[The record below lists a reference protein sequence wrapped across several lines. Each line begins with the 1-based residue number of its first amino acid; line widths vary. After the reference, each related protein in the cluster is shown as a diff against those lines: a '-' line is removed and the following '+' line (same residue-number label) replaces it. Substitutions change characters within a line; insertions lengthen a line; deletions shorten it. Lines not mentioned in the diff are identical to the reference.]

1 MISGH
6 TLAHW
11 LSCLVQIPSVTPD
24 QAGPR
29 AGLPGE
35 ARLATAVAGWFQAF
49 GGTVYQEEVL
59 PDRPNVYGLWPGRE
73 DRWFGIDVH
82 LDTVGVEQMISDP
95 FDGRIAHGRV
105 YGRGAVDT
113 KATLA
118 VVLALLEAA
127 HQGQQRPR
135 ANLLVAAT
143 IDEETGARGA
153 PAAAAWMR
161 NRRIQL
167 DQMIVAEPTLCAP
180 VYGNRGNCRL
190 EFQVHGR
197 AAHTSQPQLGQ
208 NAVTTAARVVVAL
221 DEEHRRLQSEETIPE
236 SALGRPT
243 LTVSWIHGG
252 NGINVV
258 PDLCRFAVDR
268 RIVAGEQTGDVSRA
282 LRELAQAASSLPLSV
297 TVLRE
302 TAAALQPPDVELVQQ
317 FARWSGEAPTVVH
330 YGTNAWA
337 YGEVAREWVV
347 LGPGSIEQAHGPEE
361 WVTFAEL
368 EKLARIYT
376 EWWGMS

>member
-1 MISGH
+1 
-6 TLAHW
+6 
-11 LSCLVQIPSVTPD
+11 
-24 QAGPR
+24 
-29 AGLPGE
+29 
-35 ARLATAVAGWFQAF
+35 
-49 GGTVYQEEVL
+49 
-59 PDRPNVYGLWPGRE
+59 
-73 DRWFGIDVH
+73 
-82 LDTVGVEQMISDP
+82 MISDP

-135 ANLLVAAT
+135 AGLLVAAT
-143 IDEETGARGA
+143 VDEETGARGA
-153 PAAAAWMR
+153 PAAAGWMR

-167 DQMIVAEPTLCAP
+167 DQMVVAEPTRCAP

-221 DEEHRRLQSEETIPE
+221 DEEHHRLQSEETIPE

-282 LRELAQAASSLPLSV
+282 LREVAQAASSLPLSV

-361 WVTFAEL
+361 WVTIAEL